1 MNILQTL
8 YQNHKSEIRKLVRNR
23 YFLVSLGFLIHVI
36 FFDHSRLI
44 SQWQLESDIQ
54 KLEED
59 KAKYQQQ
66 IEAIRKEG
74 EEIGRDRERYA
85 REHYYMKKPNE
96 DVYILEDQ

>member
-1 MNILQTL
+1 MNILKTFD
-8 YQNHKSEIRKLVRNR
+8 QNHRSEIRKLVRNR

-44 SQWQLESDIQ
+44 SQWQLENDIQ

-59 KAKYQQQ
+59 KAQYEQQ
-66 IEAIRKEG
+66 IEAIRQEG
-74 EEIGRDRERYA
+74 EEIGKDRERYA
-85 REHYYMKKPNE
+85 REHYFMKKPNE